1 MKEHVAQF
9 NSEPPER
16 NNMYKDLDK
25 HNTCWL
31 DIFIAGLAGLNITKS
46 YPLSLT
52 SFNNQKGQTEHK

>member
-1 MKEHVAQF
+1 
-9 NSEPPER
+9 
-16 NNMYKDLDK
+16 MYKDLDK

-31 DIFIAGLAGLNITKS
+31 DIFIAGLAGLNNKS